1 MSKFH
6 LIFRRNSP
14 ILLSRKTYANWMDI
28 QNEFEDYMA
37 SIEFDDLIEVIDYL
51 KTEYKITNEKAEQ
64 EAHKLLST
72 GKESV
77 QLDI

>member
-1 MSKFH
+1 
-6 LIFRRNSP
+6 
-14 ILLSRKTYANWMDI
+14 
-28 QNEFEDYMA
+28 MA

-64 EAHKLLST
+64 EAHKLLAT

-77 QLDI
+77 QLDV